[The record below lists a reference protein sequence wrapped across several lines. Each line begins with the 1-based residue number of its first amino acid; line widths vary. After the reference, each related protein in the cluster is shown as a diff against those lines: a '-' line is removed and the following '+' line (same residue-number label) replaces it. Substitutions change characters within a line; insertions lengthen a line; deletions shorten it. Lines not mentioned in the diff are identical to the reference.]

1 MLVALGLHAHHSA
14 TLPNPSSGAPTAGQQ
29 AWAGGTRYSPS
40 GFAACGRRLICPLV
54 ERPFPGVEFGD
65 AGVVSGGQEPR
76 LFGGEE
82 AAAVFGFVM
91 ACDGAGMSTLF
102 G

>member
-1 MLVALGLHAHHSA
+1 MGAAGIGFELEDGAH
-14 TLPNPSSGAPTAGQQ
+14 
-29 AWAGGTRYSPS
+29 
-40 GFAACGRRLICPLV
+40 
-54 ERPFPGVEFGD
+54 
-65 AGVVSGGQEPR
+65 VSGGQEPR